1 MTTWIYAAWA
11 FAAGALI
18 PVMATLNGGLGRGLG
33 SPQWATVV
41 LMAVGFAAAL
51 GFAALSGAAPNW
63 TALRHAPPHQ
73 YLGGLIVAF
82 YGVSATYLTPR
93 FGVGPTILFVVAAQ
107 IVISALIGQFAWL
120 GAARQPI
127 DVQRAIGLALM
138 IFGVMLVQLR
148 RS

>member
-1 MTTWIYAAWA
+1 MTAWIYAAWA
-11 FAAGALI
+11 FVAGALI

-41 LMAVGFAAAL
+41 LMAVGLASAL
-51 GFAALSGAAPNW
+51 GFAAVSGVAPNW

-73 YLGGLIVAF
+73 FLGGLIVAF

-107 IVISALIGQFAWL
+107 IVISSLIGQFGWL
-120 GAARQPI
+120 GALRQPV
-127 DVQRAIGLALM
+127 DLQRAIGIALT
-138 IFGVMLVQLR
+138 IVGVMLVQIR

>member
-1 MTTWIYAAWA
+1 MTAWFYAAWA
-11 FAAGALI
+11 FVAGALI

-41 LMAVGFAAAL
+41 LMAVGLVAAL
-51 GFAALSGAAPNW
+51 CLAALSGAAPNW
-63 TALRHAPPHQ
+63 MALRQAPPHQ

-93 FGVGPTILFVVAAQ
+93 FGVGPTVLFVVAAQ
-107 IVISALIGQFAWL
+107 IVISALIGQFGWL
-120 GAARQPI
+120 GAPKQPL
-127 DVQRAIGLALM
+127 DVQRGIGMALM
-138 IFGVMLVQLR
+138 IFGVMMVQLR